1 MFPNEFIKILMLI
14 NQLPAKSQAEQFMK
28 TEKLVVQIFFRK
40 TRDFSETY
48 YLESLMM
55 SHWKHFEHD

>member
-1 MFPNEFIKILMLI
+1 MLI

-28 TEKLVVQIFFRK
+28 TENWWSKFFFRK